1 MNKLRWRAILS
12 GAAAF
17 LLAHNLERVMWTTW
31 FTDAQSMVPWFL
43 NSGRAVAVTLLCV
56 FVAEV
61 LSGLFEPDRHDLVRH
76 AANVSAGAIIALI
89 FALFASGPGTIAPLV
104 IIIGGALVIAA
115 AFAGSL
121 VVRALSARR

>member
-1 MNKLRWRAILS
+1 MNTLRWRAILS

-43 NSGRAVAVTLLCV
+43 NSGRAVALTVACV

-61 LSGLFEPDRHDLVRH
+61 LSGAGERDRRELMLH
-76 AANVSAGAIIALI
+76 AANVSGGAIVALI

-104 IIIGGALVIAA
+104 IIIGGALVIAG
-115 AFAGSL
+115 AFAGTL
-121 VVRALSARR
+121 VVRALAARR